1 MSKLPKSTDLTTAI
15 THTKNTVLIKTM
27 IMMMIQAVNT
37 LFILFILAFLECQ
50 LYFSFGKPCS
60 DVAKKYS
67 FSLKITGGGKRSL
80 MAHSVLIYI
89 DKRIQSRMRATLIEG
104 LQL

>member
-37 LFILFILAFLECQ
+37 LFILFILAFLEGQ

-60 DVAKKYS
+60 DVAKKSS
-67 FSLKITGGGKRSL
+67 FSLEITGGEEVTYGSFCFDL
-80 MAHSVLIYI
+80 Y
-89 DKRIQSRMRATLIEG
+89 
-104 LQL
+104 

>member
-15 THTKNTVLIKTM
+15 THTKNTVLIKKM

-37 LFILFILAFLECQ
+37 LFIIFILAFLECQ
-50 LYFSFGKPCS
+50 LYFLFGKPCP
-60 DVAKKYS
+60 DVAKKSS
-67 FSLKITGGGKRSL
+67 FSLKITGGGERSL

-89 DKRIQSRMRATLIEG
+89 DQRIQSCHCQCVPL
-104 LQL
+104 

>member
-60 DVAKKYS
+60 DVAKKSS
-67 FSLKITGGGKRSL
+67 FSLKITGGKRSL

-89 DKRIQSRMRATLIEG
+89 DKRIQSTMRATLIEG